1 MPHPDGDIFVV
12 VDKPYYL
19 GGEMVTG
26 RVDIVVRRMIP
37 SARSACLQWKG
48 FERALIQNT
57 IQRQNP
63 AGGPPIREKKSYLDE
78 KTFFK
83 QQLVLFSF
91 GGAGLAPGNHT
102 FPFQYQLPV
111 DLPGVFYDERREL
124 DGDWIK
130 GAIVYKVK
138 AWLDMPGKDIK
149 THQKIVVS
157 EAVTKQ
163 IHPLHEENRKSF
175 LFAKGEL
182 SMKVDIQKNVFIPG
196 EPIPVAV
203 HVSNTSSKKVEH
215 LKVKLMREVT
225 VRAQGHEKKHV
236 AEVHRKVFPGV
247 DKHET
252 KDQVLLFELA
262 PNIFPSTEGRLVQC
276 RYHLDV
282 ECDVAMAIDLEVH
295 PKVTVALLPA
305 MGVPVLIYQN
315 YPSRGWQ
322 G

>member
-12 VDKPYYL
+12 LDKPYYL
-19 GGEMVTG
+19 GGELVSG
-26 RVDIVVRRMIP
+26 RVDLVVRRLIP
-37 SARSACLQWKG
+37 TARNAWLQWKG

-57 IQRQNP
+57 IQRANP
-63 AGGPPIREKKSYLDE
+63 QGGPPIREKKSYVEE

-83 QQLVLFSF
+83 QSLVLFSF

-102 FPFQYQLPV
+102 FPFQYQLPA
-111 DLPGVFYDERREL
+111 DLPGVFYDERREF

-138 AWLDMPGKDIK
+138 AWLDIPGKDIK

-157 EAVTKQ
+157 EAVTRQ
-163 IHPLHEENRKSF
+163 IHPLHEENRKTF

-182 SMKVDIQKNVFIPG
+182 AMKVDIIKNVFIPG
-196 EPIPVAV
+196 EPIPISVQV
-203 HVSNTSSKKVEH
+203 NNTSSKKVEQ
-215 LKVKLMREVT
+215 LKIKLMREVT
-225 VRAQGHEKKHV
+225 IRAQGFQKQNV
-236 AEVHRKVFPGV
+236 SEVHRKVFPGV
-247 DKHET
+247 DKNQA
-252 KDQVLLFELA
+252 KDQVLTFELA
-262 PNIFPSTEGRLVQC
+262 PNIYPSTEGRLVQC

-295 PKVTVALLPA
+295 PPITVALLPA

-322 G
+322 T